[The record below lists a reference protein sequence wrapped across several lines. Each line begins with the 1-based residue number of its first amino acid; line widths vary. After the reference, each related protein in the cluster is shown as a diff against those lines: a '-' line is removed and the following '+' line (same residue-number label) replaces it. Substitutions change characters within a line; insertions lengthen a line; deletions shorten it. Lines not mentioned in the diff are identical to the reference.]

1 MIKQL
6 VEKRKEFEAKQDKLA
21 KVMKEG
27 RGPADSNSQVL
38 DLDLITSIGGTKSEK
53 LAAIRRLNEELTAI
67 GEEVNELMVLETAET
82 NLAKSHDVKGGKDI
96 ERFAPQTDEEHIK
109 AARGFGDI
117 FCDSD
122 IYKNLD
128 MASQRKGGGE
138 LKDGLLPL
146 MKTTFT
152 TAAGWAPESLRTGF
166 VLEEALRPIQV
177 IDTIPGGT
185 TGNASINYMEE
196 TTVTDTA
203 AERAEAG
210 AYAEATLALTAQT
223 STVRSIGISLP
234 VTDEQL
240 EDEPQVRSYLN
251 MRLPFL
257 VRRRLDTALLTGT
270 GIAPILL
277 GMNNLVGVLTQAL
290 AGDNVPDAAYKAM
303 VQVRVT
309 GRGAPNVVYVHP
321 TDWQGVRLLRSDDG
335 HYIWGD
341 PSVAGPMTL
350 WGVRVVET
358 DAQTVTTALVADT
371 NFSQL
376 FMRRNVTVEIG
387 LDTADFTNG
396 IQTIRCGLRAAF
408 VGYRPAAFCVVSG
421 L

>member
-6 VEKRKEFEAKQDKLA
+6 VEKREEFAAKQDKLA
-21 KVMKEG
+21 KVFKEG
-27 RGPADSNSQVL
+27 RGSADSNSQVV
-38 DLDLITSIGGTKSEK
+38 DIDLITSITGTKSEK
-53 LAAIRRLNEELTAI
+53 LATIRQLNEELDAL
-67 GEEVNELMVLETAET
+67 GKEVADLAFLDNAEK
-82 NLAKSHDVKGGKDI
+82 NLAADHGVKGGEDTP
-96 ERFAPQTDEEHIK
+96 RFSAPEKEQQGIK
-109 AARGFGDI
+109 GFGDM
-117 FCDSD
+117 FVESD
-122 IYKNLD
+122 VYKNLN
-128 MASQRKGGGE
+128 MNSQRKGSGE
-138 LKDGLLPL
+138 IKDGLVPL
-146 MKTTFT
+146 LKTTFT
-152 TAAGWAPESLRTGF
+152 TTAGWAPESLRTGY

-185 TGNASINYMEE
+185 TGSAAVAYMEE

-210 AYAEATLALTAQT
+210 AYAEATLALTART

-257 VRRRLDTALLTGT
+257 VRRRLDTAILTGT
-270 GIAPILL
+270 GVAPILL
-277 GMNNLVGVLTQAL
+277 GLNNLTGVLTQAL
-290 AGDNVPDAAYKAM
+290 AGDNVPDAVYKAM
-303 VQVRVT
+303 VQIRVT
-309 GRGAPNVVYVHP
+309 GRAMPNHVYVHP

-341 PSVAGPMTL
+341 PSVAGPMSL
-350 WGVRVVET
+350 WGVPVVET
-358 DAQTVTTALVADT
+358 DAQTITTALVGDT